1 MAPSGLL
8 SPGLSKIQ
16 RMLTRLLLL
25 ALMHLSLSWG
35 QAISSWTPQDAM
47 TVDTIGEVVPSPD
60 GSWIA
65 FTRTQ
70 AVMEEEKSEMLTQ
83 IHLARRDGS
92 RGFPLTAGEK
102 SADSPAFSPDRRFVY
117 FRSSRSGSANLW
129 RIPVAGGEAL
139 RLTDWDGSIGGFR
152 VSPDGRWLA
161 FSGRGKDRGIEK
173 AKKQKLDFR
182 IVGEKPGNLGLW
194 IVSADPEQK
203 GQEPREILT
212 ADKHVAAFE
221 WSPDSE
227 RIVFEHWPRNEPD
240 YWLQADISEVEIEG
254 GAVRK
259 LAVGALSERSPK
271 YSPDGKLLAFVRSS
285 VPGNWAR
292 DGRLIVKNLSSGQ
305 DRILALTQDEF
316 GRGSNLLGFGADSDR
331 LFFTETRGTRNVLVA
346 LTFEGEPR
354 ELGFPG
360 QGTLASYGRGARL
373 NAAGTHIGAAA
384 ESSGRAVEAY
394 VLAVGGKASQASD
407 VHASL
412 RSRAFARTDVIRWK
426 AKDGREIEGLLTY
439 PLDYREGRRAP
450 LALVIHGGPMGVFTE
465 TFIGARGLYPI
476 AAFAA
481 EGYAVL
487 RPNPRGSSGY
497 GSEFRRANTEDWG
510 GGDYED
516 IMAGVDHVIEMG
528 VADPDRMA
536 VMGWSYGGF
545 MTSWVIGQTDRFKA
559 ACVGAAVTNL
569 WSFTGTSDIL
579 DFLPSY
585 FNGEPWENFEA
596 YRKHSPMSF
605 VQNVKTPTL
614 VLHGE
619 QDLRVPISQGYEYY
633 NALHRRGVKA
643 RMVVYPRTP
652 HGPRE
657 PKFLLDVAERH
668 LEWVEEHLR
677 PARK

>member
-25 ALMHLSLSWG
+25 ALLHLLLSWG
-35 QAISSWTPQDAM
+35 QAIGSWTPQDAM

-212 ADKHVAAFE
+212 ADNHVAAFE

-254 GAVRK
+254 AAVRR

-292 DGRLIVKNLSSGQ
+292 DGRLIVKDLLSGQ

-426 AKDGREIEGLLTY
+426 SKDGREIEGLLTY

-481 EGYAVL
+481 EGYVVL

-536 VMGWSYGGF
+536 VMGWSYGGYL
-545 MTSWVIGQTDRFKA
+545 TAWTITQDDRFA
-559 ACVGAAVTNL
+559 SASIGAAITEL
-569 WSFTGTSDIL
+569 ESFGATTSLGGFLDDWFAGT
-579 DFLPSY
+579 
-585 FNGEPWENFEA
+585 A
-596 YRKHSPMSF
+596 
-605 VQNVKTPTL
+605 
-614 VLHGE
+614 
-619 QDLRVPISQGYEYY
+619 
-633 NALHRRGVKA
+633 
-643 RMVVYPRTP
+643 
-652 HGPRE
+652 
-657 PKFLLDVAERH
+657 AERIERYRERSPITH
-668 LEWVEEHLR
+668 SMGV
-677 PARK
+677 AKK